1 MAEVA
6 LRHGATIDKYIG
18 DAVMAFFGDPK
29 TRGVKEDA
37 RACVSM
43 AMEMLAATRRLD
55 RKWQKTGIGCPLQI
69 RIGVN
74 TGYCTVGDFGSQK
87 RMDYT
92 IIGHQVN
99 LAARIQKAAAPN
111 SILVSQETFALVR
124 DDVIAHEQAPIT
136 VKGIHAPVQTY
147 EIIGPA
153 GTDKGAIIHEESEGV
168 ILKVDLD
175 AADKDE
181 VRRILSAAI
190 QQLDISHKAEVD

>member
-1 MAEVA
+1 
-6 LRHGATIDKYIG
+6 
-18 DAVMAFFGDPK
+18 MAFFGDPK

-55 RKWQKTGIGCPLQI
+55 RKWQETGIGCPLQI

-124 DDVIAHEQAPIT
+124 DDVIGREQAPIT

-147 EIIGPA
+147 EIIVPA
-153 GTDKGAIIHEESEGV
+153 GPDKRAVIHEESEGV

-190 QQLDISHKAEVD
+190 KQLDITHNKEEVD